1 MKGFCLYSVVLQ
13 EYQPNLDHIII
24 IDYEG
29 EVNRSNRN
37 KEVST
42 HLC

>member
-1 MKGFCLYSVVLQ
+1 MKGFCLYSVELQ
-13 EYQPNLDHIII
+13 EYQPNLDLIII
-24 IDYEG
+24 IDYDG
-29 EVNRSNRN
+29 EVNSSNRN